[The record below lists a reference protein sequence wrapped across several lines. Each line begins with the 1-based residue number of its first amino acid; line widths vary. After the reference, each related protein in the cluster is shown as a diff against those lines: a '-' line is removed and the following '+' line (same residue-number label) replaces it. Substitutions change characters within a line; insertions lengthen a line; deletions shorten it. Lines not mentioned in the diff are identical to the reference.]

1 MQHTS
6 AFSSVIKI
14 SSEVERFCN
23 DTPSKFTDRMTEVS
37 KFLVTSS
44 GYKKRALASIL
55 TIDRRR
61 LLLLDSAATVLNTP
75 AGIFTDTISM
85 EPSTDIELLELR
97 LYVRKRPSNVGADA
111 LIERTLIVKLLRVT
125 VSSWPTETLMEA
137 IVMSRA
143 FRTLCY
149 NWVGWGGEKSYGR
162 QAAFICST
170 QYVTQFNSSEGEQS
184 FFCTWWRPSWS
195 KHCTLQ
201 LLHLSCYV
209 NAHLHYCWS
218 KAIAMSLYDIML
230 HNDKRSWRYTS
241 YVLTHIAVL
250 SANVRLS
257 VLAKKDPDA
266 PKTALRSFSAMSLI
280 CKYSREWK

>member
-6 AFSSVIKI
+6 AFSNVIKI

-75 AGIFTDTISM
+75 AGIFTDTISI
-85 EPSTDIELLELR
+85 EPELPSTDIELLELR

-125 VSSWPTETLMEA
+125 VSS
-137 IVMSRA
+137 
-143 FRTLCY
+143 
-149 NWVGWGGEKSYGR
+149 
-162 QAAFICST
+162 
-170 QYVTQFNSSEGEQS
+170 
-184 FFCTWWRPSWS
+184 
-195 KHCTLQ
+195 
-201 LLHLSCYV
+201 
-209 NAHLHYCWS
+209 
-218 KAIAMSLYDIML
+218 
-230 HNDKRSWRYTS
+230 
-241 YVLTHIAVL
+241 
-250 SANVRLS
+250 
-257 VLAKKDPDA
+257 
-266 PKTALRSFSAMSLI
+266 
-280 CKYSREWK
+280 